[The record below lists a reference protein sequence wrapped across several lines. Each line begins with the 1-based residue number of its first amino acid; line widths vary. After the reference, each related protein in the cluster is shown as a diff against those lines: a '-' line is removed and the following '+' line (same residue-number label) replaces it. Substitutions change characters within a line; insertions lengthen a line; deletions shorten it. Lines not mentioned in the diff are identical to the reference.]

1 MLAPLVEQIIQR
13 ALSGTP
19 EELLKWADESELHYQ
34 TTIGLRV
41 HLLEAQVPEN
51 VVDRLIG
58 WTLEDGQFHPLRLEH
73 LYASIG
79 SLRQLPLSAESQRRY
94 WQGLLDKTGQAST
107 GRETLAT

>member
-34 TTIGLRV
+34 TTIELRV

-58 WTLEDGQFHPLRLEH
+58 WTLEDGQFHRSRLDDLH
-73 LYASIG
+73 DSINTWTSFLFPQSHSAATGRASLIKPG
-79 SLRQLPLSAESQRRY
+79 KHS
-94 WQGLLDKTGQAST
+94 ST
-107 GRETLAT
+107 GKL